1 MRTLAQ
7 KQNQPQK
14 PAASSLAPSNAAL
27 HELHHHADP
36 ISHLQR
42 TIGNQT
48 LQQTLKTNVEEPE
61 VGSTN
66 KASPRFGHDFGL
78 IPLNPPL
85 TGTIQRKLAV
95 NKAGDEYEQEADKA
109 AEQVMRMPE
118 PQSLITHIRGGKHL
132 KRSGPSQLQGQ
143 TLSQA
148 EAAQSHNSTEAAV
161 PPFVNEVLS
170 QEGHPLDTSMRSF
183 MEPRFGVDFGQVRI
197 HANQLAAQS
206 AQAVSARAYT
216 VGNHIVFGAGQY
228 MPDSKASHS
237 LLAHELAHVVQQ
249 GRPGCAES
257 GEMPAIQRQIHGSGG
272 ASPPAGVAAV
282 HLSREYIQ
290 LACDVIAEIQ
300 RGIEEGRTWTF
311 EDEFL
316 LQGDEELGDP
326 ARPLA
331 QERREAL
338 QQLVRDLDEIIQ
350 DLESGALV
358 PPQPANRDGLRAL
371 WRARHPPG
379 EYPDG
384 LPHGHPGRWS
394 PPIGTRRRPN
404 GVLDPV
410 VRTRAS
416 YINNPPSSPPGMLR
430 PAAFPTWWVL
440 GCHTLDQPAQPPTR
454 SERVTP
460 EELGLS
466 REVVVYLIAGGGW
479 DWEPRGVAERAVAD
493 TRAIPSSGRRVYD
506 WHYDESAGRVY
517 IVVDGQQ
524 MNLLR
529 SGRVEIQ
536 R

>member
-1 MRTLAQ
+1 MRTFAQ

-14 PAASSLAPSNAAL
+14 PAASSLAPSNAAML
-27 HELHHHADP
+27 ELHPHADP
-36 ISHLQR
+36 IPHLQR
-42 TIGNQT
+42 TIGDQAG
-48 LQQTLKTNVEEPE
+48 QRMLKTNAEGPK
-61 VGSTN
+61 VGSTS

-85 TGTIQRKLAV
+85 TGTIQTKLAI
-95 NKAGDEYEQEADKA
+95 NQPGDEYEQEADRIS
-109 AEQVMRMPE
+109 EQVMRMPKSQQPSRAHE
-118 PQSLITHIRGGKHL
+118 SLQT
-132 KRSGPSQLQGQ
+132 KRVQASDTGQ
-143 TLSQA
+143 T
-148 EAAQSHNSTEAAV
+148 AA
-161 PPFVNEVLS
+161 PPIVDEVIAS
-170 QEGHPLDTSMRSF
+170 PGQPLDPATRAF

-206 AQAVSARAYT
+206 TQAVSARAYT

-228 MPDSKASHS
+228 TRDSKASHS
-237 LLAHELAHVVQQ
+237 LLAHELVHVIQQ
-249 GRPGCAES
+249 RHYGGAPH
-257 GEMPAIQRQIHGSGG
+257 GEVPAIQRQTADSGATSVPERDTG
-272 ASPPAGVAAV
+272 A
-282 HLSREYIQ
+282 LLRRDYIQ
-290 LACDVIAEIQ
+290 LACEVIAEIQ

-410 VRTRAS
+410 VRTLAS

-440 GCHTLDQPAQPPTR
+440 GCHTLHQPVRPPIQ
-454 SERVTP
+454 S
-460 EELGLS
+460 
-466 REVVVYLIAGGGW
+466 
-479 DWEPRGVAERAVAD
+479 ERAVAGA
-493 TRAIPSSGRRVYD
+493 RAIPGSGRRVYD

-517 IVVDGQQ
+517 IVAGGQQ
-524 MNLLR
+524 MNLLPG
-529 SGRVEIQ
+529 GRVEIQ